1 MMAER
6 TAHIK
11 EVEAAGYLGNKGSG
25 STTTAKSGGFG
36 TAKAK
41 TGSFTPI
48 DDDEDLPF

>member
-1 MMAER
+1 MR
-6 TAHIK
+6 T
-11 EVEAAGYLGNKGSG
+11 LGNSN
-25 STTTAKSGGFG
+25 KSNNATPTKAGGFG